1 MATLLTSCRLIDGT
15 GAPARDGEA
24 LLLEGDR
31 ITALGPPALASAAG
45 RADVERIDVAGM
57 TVMPGLID
65 AHCHVTLGE
74 PQSNDEL
81 FHHRDEASAAL
92 LAAFNVQKLL
102 RAGVTGFLDAD
113 CVYNVGPALRIAIE
127 AGLVEGPR
135 MASGAN
141 ALMTSVGGT
150 AGNMIPDEG
159 RAGYAEVVT
168 DKDAIVRAVRG
179 QVKRGTDW
187 IKVHVTGRAPRHD
200 KELTV
205 WNLEELK
212 LVVETAH
219 ELDTPVVGHCRNSPS
234 TRDAARAGFDM
245 IYHASFM
252 DEEALEA
259 VVEHKTA
266 LAPTFTFLGNLAD
279 YGDKVGSSLAAKGFF
294 AEEIE
299 QTATMVRRAYDA
311 GVPLLC
317 GSESGFSVTPYGHW
331 HAREMELF
339 VRHLGLTPLE
349 AITCGTRNGAFSL
362 RMAGQVGTLE
372 VGMLADVIV
381 VDGDPLDDIRIL
393 GDKRKL
399 RHVFAGGVPV
409 DLARPWPVRSP
420 LPGEKVFNWSA
431 QLLEWDTVGS

>member
-15 GAPARDGEA
+15 GTPARDGET

-31 ITALGPPALASAAG
+31 VTALGPTALDAAAG
-45 RADVERIDVAGM
+45 RTDVERIDVAGM

-81 FHHRDEASAAL
+81 FHHRDEATAAL

-113 CVYNVGPALRIAIE
+113 GVYNVGPALRIAIE

-150 AGNMIPDEG
+150 AGNLIPDEG

-200 KELTV
+200 REMTV
-205 WNLEELK
+205 WSVEELK
-212 LVVETAH
+212 LVAETAH
-219 ELDTPVVGHCRNSPS
+219 ELDTPVVGHCRNSAS
-234 TRDAARAGFDM
+234 TRDAARAGFDL

-266 LAPTFTFLGNLAD
+266 LAPTSPSSATSPTTATRWDPPLQPR
-279 YGDKVGSSLAAKGFF
+279 GSSPRRSSGQPPWSGAPTTPACPCCAARR
-294 AEEIE
+294 AASPSRP
-299 QTATMVRRAYDA
+299 TATGTHGRWS
-311 GVPLLC
+311 C
-317 GSESGFSVTPYGHW
+317 SSVTS
-331 HAREMELF
+331 
-339 VRHLGLTPLE
+339 V
-349 AITCGTRNGAFSL
+349 
-362 RMAGQVGTLE
+362 
-372 VGMLADVIV
+372 
-381 VDGDPLDDIRIL
+381 
-393 GDKRKL
+393 
-399 RHVFAGGVPV
+399 
-409 DLARPWPVRSP
+409 
-420 LPGEKVFNWSA
+420 
-431 QLLEWDTVGS
+431 